1 MYSLLEHVRPWYIHG
16 RGERSQHGHGSYWTK
31 TISAKCY
38 GKNFFFL
45 IFVYA
50 RTFNVLEKI
59 FIKIEP
65 LLLLLSHNLKNG
77 PV

>member
-1 MYSLLEHVRPWYIHG
+1 M
-16 RGERSQHGHGSYWTK
+16 
-31 TISAKCY
+31 
-38 GKNFFFL
+38 GKKFYFL
-45 IFVYA
+45 IFVCT

-65 LLLLLSHNLKNG
+65 LLLLLSHNVKND